1 MTKTIRKNIIR
12 RDNTNNVTHV
22 MKIYDDNTFEYT
34 VLVLRQGCYVV
45 RTRKTGTC
53 TQ

>member
-1 MTKTIRKNIIR
+1 MAKTGKKNLIR
-12 RDNTNNVTHV
+12 RDNTNNVTYV
-22 MKIYDDNTFEYT
+22 MKIFNDNTYEYT

-53 TQ
+53 NQ

>member
-1 MTKTIRKNIIR
+1 MAKTVRKNLIR
-12 RDNTNNVTHV
+12 RDNTNNVTYV
-22 MKIYDDNTFEYT
+22 MKIYEDNTYEYN

-45 RTRKTGTC
+45 SFRKTGTC